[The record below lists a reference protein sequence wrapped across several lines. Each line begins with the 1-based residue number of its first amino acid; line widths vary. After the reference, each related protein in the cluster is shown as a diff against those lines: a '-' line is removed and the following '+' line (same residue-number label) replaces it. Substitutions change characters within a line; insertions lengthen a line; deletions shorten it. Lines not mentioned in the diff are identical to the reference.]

1 MPAAR
6 DQEILYY
13 LAESAQQ
20 KHRPSA
26 APLRDEGILTGPAPP
41 VPDPTRPRYDD
52 DDSPSFR
59 HQRIYARSIQH
70 VFLCVFYSMLRQ
82 LLSPITA
89 RTPQLS
95 SHSSFQLQRD
105 IEHGTLLRSSATRA
119 RKQLARSS
127 GCRRSATSGNGAKC
141 HALPTRLAGVAHRH
155 E

>member
-70 VFLCVFYSMLRQ
+70 VFLCVFYSMPRQ

-127 GCRRSATSGNGAKC
+127 GCRRPPHLFGLLTPQIRRSLCGRAARPLC
-141 HALPTRLAGVAHRH
+141 
-155 E
+155 